1 MLLYF
6 SLCRPKWIHS
16 ERQLLRGHV
25 WHGFENITSES
36 KNAATFKGL
45 QLAFMLFNNASE
57 SIIPMAFLAYCFK
70 VLFDWVLWDL
80 LYKSQRPIGSIV
92 EISRSQWEL
101 KRECPSL
108 RRFCFLWSIARVLET
123 NHRALEKNQSNSN
136 FDTIENWWNRK
147 YLRYNVSIDKLI
159 SFFNFHRISW
169 CMWRKVSSQA
179 HRPWRRLSSL
189 QVDRW
194 ENSSTSK
201 F

>member
-80 LYKSQRPIGSIV
+80 LYKSQRLIGSIV
-92 EISRSQWEL
+92 EISKSQWEL
-101 KRECPSL
+101 NVNSRNQPREHLSANVQVFGGFVFFGVWRESSRPITE
-108 RRFCFLWSIARVLET
+108 RRKKTNPIPILTRLKIGET
-123 NHRALEKNQSNSN
+123 GN
-136 FDTIENWWNRK
+136 
-147 YLRYNVSIDKLI
+147 I
-159 SFFNFHRISW
+159 SGILCR
-169 CMWRKVSSQA
+169 
-179 HRPWRRLSSL
+179 
-189 QVDRW
+189 
-194 ENSSTSK
+194 
-201 F
+201 

>member
-6 SLCRPKWIHS
+6 SLCRPKWIHG

-80 LYKSQRPIGSIV
+80 LYKSQRPI
-92 EISRSQWEL
+92 
-101 KRECPSL
+101 
-108 RRFCFLWSIARVLET
+108 
-123 NHRALEKNQSNSN
+123 
-136 FDTIENWWNRK
+136 
-147 YLRYNVSIDKLI
+147 
-159 SFFNFHRISW
+159 SFFNFYRISW
-169 CMWRKVSSQA
+169 CMWRKASSQA
-179 HRPWRRLSSL
+179 HRPWRRLSSV

-194 ENSSTSK
+194 ENSATSV

>member
-25 WHGFENITSES
+25 WHGFEDITSES

-101 KRECPSL
+101 NVNSRNQPREHLGARMSKSSAVLFSL
-108 RRFCFLWSIARVLET
+108 EYGASPRDQSQSVRKKTNPIPILTRLKIGET
-123 NHRALEKNQSNSN
+123 GN
-136 FDTIENWWNRK
+136 
-147 YLRYNVSIDKLI
+147 I
-159 SFFNFHRISW
+159 SGIMCR
-169 CMWRKVSSQA
+169 
-179 HRPWRRLSSL
+179 
-189 QVDRW
+189 
-194 ENSSTSK
+194 
-201 F
+201 